1 VNRSRRWIIK
11 FSLFTEV
18 QCPSGASPVK
28 RLDDFLVQA
37 VKADELGY
45 HGLWIS
51 ELHFQPEFSVFSA
64 PYPVLGAVTQLTKR
78 IRMGVAV
85 NILPVHHP
93 LQLAEQAA
101 MIDLLSHGRMDFAIG
116 MGHFHSRVYEGFGIE
131 QEKGREMMEESVQII
146 LAAWTRDVLEFEG
159 RFYRIPEVVPNPRPL
174 QNPHPPIYTASAS
187 PDGIDFATRLGLN
200 LLLPLHTMT
209 RERVK
214 EFANAYW
221 EGLRRHGRAQSDG
234 ELGLLVPVHI
244 AETLQEAQ
252 ARAQTGI
259 MDYYGVIR
267 KVRYNYRDWC
277 VRRGLDP
284 SRLRRPSWEGITY
297 EQICNEHAV
306 LADADTAVAE
316 LRGLAEET
324 GATHILCW
332 MNIGSLSQELVLDS
346 MERFAR
352 GVMPHLL

>member
-1 VNRSRRWIIK
+1 MNRSRRWTIK

-37 VKADELGY
+37 EKADELGY

-64 PYPVLGAVTQLTKR
+64 PYPVLGAVTQRTKR

-159 RFYRIPEVVPNPRPL
+159 QFYRIPEVVPNPRPL
-174 QNPHPPIYTASAS
+174 QNPPPPIYTATGS
-187 PDGIDFATRLGLN
+187 PDGIELAARMGLN

-221 EGLRRHGRAQSDG
+221 EVFAD
-234 ELGLLVPVHI
+234 
-244 AETLQEAQ
+244 
-252 ARAQTGI
+252 
-259 MDYYGVIR
+259 MDVLSR
-267 KVRYNYRDWC
+267 KE
-277 VRRGLDP
+277 
-284 SRLRRPSWEGITY
+284 S
-297 EQICNEHAV
+297 
-306 LADADTAVAE
+306 
-316 LRGLAEET
+316 
-324 GATHILCW
+324 
-332 MNIGSLSQELVLDS
+332 
-346 MERFAR
+346 
-352 GVMPHLL
+352 